1 MKKKAALIAIV
12 VIVCS
17 VLGVV
22 AGSFQKKMLSG
33 QAAGK
38 TKSFVTSSASTE
50 SKNDDSAPADK
61 SQPVSSSTQS
71 NAVQTDKSGSSNSND
86 SKSAASSSNSGK
98 STASSKPAP
107 AKTSGAP
114 KTTAPVN
121 NKSDSGQKPNNQTS
135 SAPNNFYIINDITGD
150 TKSSRED
157 LAGKKAED
165 VTKNYLNKHGISSS
179 IDPMSGYVSMIGG
192 LRERQNG
199 PLSGW
204 CYYVNGQK
212 PSVSAS
218 EYTLK
223 ADDKLVWKYLKDGIN
238 NN

>member
-38 TKSFVTSSASTE
+38 TKSSVTSSASTE

-71 NAVQTDKSGSSNSND
+71 STVQTDKSGSSNSND

-98 STASSKPAP
+98 NTANSKPAP
-107 AKTSGAP
+107 AKTSGTP
-114 KTTAPVN
+114 KTTASAN
-121 NKSDSGQKPNNQTS
+121 NKSDSGQKPNNQTPP
-135 SAPNNFYIINDITGD
+135 APDNFYIINGITGK
-150 TKSSRED
+150 TIYSSRED
-157 LAGKKAED
+157 LAGKNVGKI
-165 VTKNYLNKHGISSS
+165 TKNVLKGNIV
-179 IDPMSGYVSMIGG
+179 IDPSGYVSMIFG
-192 LRERQNG
+192 LRERGAGQ
-199 PLSGW
+199 LSGW

-212 PSVSAS
+212 PSVSAF
-218 EYTLK
+218 EYPALN
-223 ADDKLVWKYLKDGIN
+223 ANDIIVWKYLKDGLN
-238 NN
+238 DN